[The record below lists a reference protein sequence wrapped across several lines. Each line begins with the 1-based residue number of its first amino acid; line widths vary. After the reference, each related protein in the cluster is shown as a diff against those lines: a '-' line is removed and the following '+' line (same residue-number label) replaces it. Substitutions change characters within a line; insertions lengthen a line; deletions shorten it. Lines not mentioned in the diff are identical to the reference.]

1 MIKFLKWSW
10 RLTFVAVLTLSLA
23 LNVAGF
29 VGSALWTSASA
40 VWEAAT
46 GLRSFVTIQAAAV
59 RDLTDE
65 RHRLHAA
72 NTASDR
78 RNKTLQ
84 SNLDE
89 ALDAVANERRVAQ
102 SMADDVVS
110 LRSRN
115 ATLQANLDEAL
126 EVVTNER
133 RVAQSMA
140 DDVVSLRSRNAT
152 LQSNLDE
159 ALDAVANERRVAQS
173 MADDVVSLRS
183 RNATLQSNLD
193 EALEVVANERR
204 IAQSIAGDAAAQV
217 SETTAT
223 MTRRLNFSAARNV
236 GSMPAEAVPY
246 IGAGVI
252 VGITVLELYDLCE
265 TLKDLEALNLAF
277 NPNDAP
283 SEDRRTVC
291 AMVVP
296 TADEIMESV
305 ANSPAAAWDTAKS
318 FVTGLPEVDFETA
331 WESTIDGT
339 IDFGGRVRT
348 GADNATDAAMDA
360 LSSGWE
366 NTLDA
371 ATGIFG
377 E

>member
-126 EVVTNER
+126 EVV
-133 RVAQSMA
+133 
-140 DDVVSLRSRNAT
+140 
-152 LQSNLDE
+152 
-159 ALDAVANERRVAQS
+159 
-173 MADDVVSLRS
+173 
-183 RNATLQSNLD
+183 
-193 EALEVVANERR
+193 ANERR
-204 IAQSIAGDAAAQV
+204 IAQSIAGDVAEQV

-331 WESTIDGT
+331 WDSTIDGT

-371 ATGIFG
+371 AAGIFG

>member
-89 ALDAVANERRVAQ
+89 AL
-102 SMADDVVS
+102 
-110 LRSRN
+110 
-115 ATLQANLDEAL
+115 
-126 EVVTNER
+126 
-133 RVAQSMA
+133 
-140 DDVVSLRSRNAT
+140 
-152 LQSNLDE
+152 
-159 ALDAVANERRVAQS
+159 
-173 MADDVVSLRS
+173 
-183 RNATLQSNLD
+183 
-193 EALEVVANERR
+193 EVVANERR
-204 IAQSIAGDAAAQV
+204 IAQSIAGDVAEQV

-331 WESTIDGT
+331 WDSTIDGT

-371 ATGIFG
+371 AAGIFG